1 LGVTNGTIL
10 DPKCDILLIP
20 DVVLGVGEAM
30 RRREFIRLFSSAAVA
45 WPLAARAQQA
55 RKIHTIGW
63 LNPGSHV
70 LFFPANP
77 TAFSNALR
85 ELGWIEGQNIAI
97 ERRFAENRPEQLPGL
112 AAELVRL
119 NVEVIVAIG
128 TLGPLAA
135 KRATSTIPIVMTAA
149 GDPLGSGLVTSLAHP
164 GGNVTGLSLM
174 VRDIAGKRLELLK
187 EILPPL
193 VRVAVFWNAANPYPA
208 IVFKETQTAAERFGI
223 EVQSLEVRSP
233 DDINDAF
240 EKARRHRPD
249 ALIEVEDPLMN
260 FLYKRIVEFAA
271 TEQLPSLHGIGEEV
285 KAGGLISYGASIPD
299 LYRRAAGYVDKIL
312 KGAKPADLPVQQP
325 TKFELVINLKTAK
338 SLGITI
344 PPSLLARADEVI
356 E

>member
-1 LGVTNGTIL
+1 M
-10 DPKCDILLIP
+10 K
-20 DVVLGVGEAM
+20 
-30 RRREFIRLFSSAAVA
+30 RREFITLLGGASV

-55 RKIHTIGW
+55 RKIHIIGY
-63 LNPGSHV
+63 LNPG
-70 LFFPANP
+70 LPAFPP
-77 TAFSNALR
+77 VYTAFTNALQ

-97 ERRFAENRPEQLPGL
+97 ERRYAENRLERLPEL

-149 GDPLGSGLVTSLAHP
+149 GDPLGSGLVASLAQP
-164 GGNVTGLSLM
+164 GGNVTGMSLM
-174 VRDIAGKRLELLK
+174 VPDIAGKRLELLK
-187 EILPPL
+187 EILPRL
-193 VRVAVFWNAANPYPA
+193 VRVAVLWNAANSYPA
-208 IVFKETQTAAERFGI
+208 IVFKETQTAARRFGI

-233 DDINDAF
+233 DDFNGAF
-240 EKARRHRPD
+240 EKVRQYRPD
-249 ALIEVEDPLMN
+249 ALIEVEDPLTN
-260 FLYKRIVEFAA
+260 SLHKRIVEFAA
-271 TEQLPSLHGIGEEV
+271 AEQLPSLHGFGEEV
-285 KAGGLISYGASIPD
+285 KAGGLISYGASLSD

-338 SLGITI
+338 ALGITI